1 MTSLV
6 TGLGTALHTST
17 GRLVYKFQKVFIFE
31 DDINPY
37 SCDAFKN
44 HLASY
49 QNIIQLSMVYGATQP
64 GDRHTNGAGD
74 LTSPEG
80 PGLAPSLGPS
90 RDGQH

>member
-1 MTSLV
+1 M
-6 TGLGTALHTST
+6 
-17 GRLVYKFQKVFIFE
+17 FNFE

-37 SCDAFKN
+37 SCVAFKQQ
-44 HLASY
+44 LASY
-49 QNIIQLSMVYGATQP
+49 QNIIQLSIVYGATQP

-90 RDGQH
+90 RASGLQQDGQH